1 MNGKKESSTPISVSV
16 VGDSESGVTAKGK
29 KSRGVLWTVVVLLT
43 ILLAVLLIYKIALK
57 GKLSQVGQSAKNPYP
72 AGTTIHNPTS
82 LPAEFPQ
89 DALREKYKL
98 DKVSTVVYPDGSTVI
113 TVAYTSENQVFGLL
127 STYTQYFKQSPWT
140 LLSSQLS
147 QESGVVVAK
156 NEVGQMT
163 VTIAP
168 AKEGQ
173 GSRVTFSYQ
182 YIIK

>member
-1 MNGKKESSTPISVSV
+1 MNEKKEQPIPISVNV
-16 VGDSESGVTAKGK
+16 VGDDETSRTLKDK
-29 KSRGVLWTVVVLLT
+29 KKRGLFWTMIILLT
-43 ILLAVLLIYKIALK
+43 ILVVGSLVYKVAIK
-57 GKLSQVGQSAKNPYP
+57 GKLGQVGKSTINPYP
-72 AGTTIHNPTS
+72 AGTSIQNPVS

-89 DALREKYKL
+89 DVIREKYKL
-98 DKVSTVVYPDGSTVI
+98 DKVNTVTYPDGKTVI

-127 STYTQYFKQSPWT
+127 SIYTQYFKQSPWT
-140 LLSSQLS
+140 LLSSQLA